1 MHANI
6 FRSVIVIIL
15 FYTALFAQ
23 SLSKKTIITDIKKLR
38 DAINTSSPGDTVEVA
53 NGKYDAGTS
62 ITVTNSGVQGNPIV
76 VKAQTKGGVELTGG
90 TYFDFRQCA
99 NIVLVGADEYSEE
112 SVLRKPLTA
121 NDVGPLA
128 NYISTGVSA
137 EMKVIPNGFY
147 LSQNYPNPFNPST
160 VIKFRIPNSKFVKL
174 EAHDLLGREIQ
185 TLVCSELNSGEYS
198 IVFNGG
204 NLSSGIYFCTLSSN
218 GYSLSRKMILIR

>member
-147 LSQNYPNPFNPST
+147 LS
-160 VIKFRIPNSKFVKL
+160 
-174 EAHDLLGREIQ
+174 
-185 TLVCSELNSGEYS
+185 
-198 IVFNGG
+198 
-204 NLSSGIYFCTLSSN
+204 
-218 GYSLSRKMILIR
+218 